1 MACHDFSVFCLV
13 PFTAVKM
20 VWNKEKKAAET
31 RPMHS
36 LLCSG
41 IYSSHSLL
49 NAKVME
55 TKFKDQLME
64 FIEQEETVEMPFPST
79 LNANERRIIHEAS
92 LNYHSYASL

>member
-1 MACHDFSVFCLV
+1 MYGIPKLPVFCLV
-13 PFTAVKM
+13 
-20 VWNKEKKAAET
+20 
-31 RPMHS
+31 
-36 LLCSG
+36 LCSG
-41 IYSSHSLL
+41 TYSSHSLL

-92 LNYHSYASL
+92 LNYHSYASFV